1 MMVLAPHLVCAARAI
16 SVPHQASCWGGGV
29 GQHGRGVGSEA
40 SLEAA
45 T

>member
-1 MMVLAPHLVCAARAI
+1 MLALAPRSVCVAWAI

-40 SLEAA
+40 GLEAA